1 VIEVLR
7 ERLQAAL
14 KSATERTD
22 EQAAATL
29 RLVLAAVRERDHCAR
44 AAGASEGV
52 SDAEI
57 EALLREMVAQRTEQ
71 ISRCESQARLD
82 EVEQESAEIRILESF
97 LPPKLGESETRAA
110 VEEAIR
116 AVGAAKL
123 KDTGKVIAWLK
134 QRHNGR
140 MDFALAR
147 RLLCERL
154 H

>member
-1 VIEVLR
+1 MLR

-44 AAGASEGV
+44 AAGAGQGLG
-52 SDAEI
+52 DAEI
-57 EALLREMVAQRTEQ
+57 EDLLREMVAQRAEQ

-82 EVEQESAEIRILESF
+82 EAEQETAEIRLLESF
-97 LPPKLGESETRAA
+97 LPPRLDESQTRAA

-116 AVGAAKL
+116 AVGASKL

-154 H
+154 G

>member
-1 VIEVLR
+1 MIEVLR

-29 RLVLAAVRERDHCAR
+29 RLVLAAVRERDHRAR
-44 AAGASEGV
+44 AAGAGQGLG
-52 SDAEI
+52 DAEI
-57 EALLREMVAQRTEQ
+57 EDLLREMVAQRAEQ
-71 ISRCESQARLD
+71 ISRCESQARLH
-82 EVEQESAEIRILESF
+82 EAEQETAEIRLLESF
-97 LPPKLGESETRAA
+97 LPPRLDESQTRAA

-116 AVGAAKL
+116 AVGASKL

-154 H
+154 G

>member
-1 VIEVLR
+1 MLR

-44 AAGASEGV
+44 AAGAGHGV
-52 SDAEI
+52 GDAEI
-57 EALLREMVAQRTEQ
+57 EELLRDMVAQRAQE
-71 ISRCESQARLD
+71 IARCESQARLD
-82 EVEQESAEIRILESF
+82 EAEQESAEIRLLESF
-97 LPPKLGESETRAA
+97 LPPKMGESETRAA

-154 H
+154 C